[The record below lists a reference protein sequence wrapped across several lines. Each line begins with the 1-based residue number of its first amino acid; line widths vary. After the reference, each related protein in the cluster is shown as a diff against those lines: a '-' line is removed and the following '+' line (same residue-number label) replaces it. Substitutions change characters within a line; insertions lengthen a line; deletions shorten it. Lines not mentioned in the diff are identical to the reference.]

1 MSDTPLPSSPSGT
14 YRSSVSGTYRGSA
27 SGTYRG
33 SRPSIAR
40 YIESS
45 ISGVFTT
52 ATQVTLKLDVLSDHQ
67 VYAAADGLIRGVFVV
82 TATPAPVGSP
92 VNLDIKLPWG
102 EVLQVDGVVEWVRAM
117 ARISLRHRPGMGVR
131 FELLPAQQMLL
142 QRAMVL
148 REPIGI
154 PADATR

>member
-1 MSDTPLPSSPSGT
+1 MSETPLPSSPSGT
-14 YRSSVSGTYRGSA
+14 YRSSSSGS
-27 SGTYRG
+27 YRG

-52 ATQVTLKLDVLSDHQ
+52 ATQVMLKLDVLSDHQ
-67 VYAAADGLIRGVFVV
+67 VYASADGLIRGVFVV

-92 VNLDIKLPWG
+92 VSLDIKLPWG
-102 EVLQVDGVVEWVRAM
+102 ELLQVGGVVEWVRSM
-117 ARISLRHRPGMGVR
+117 ARISLRHRPGMGVH

-148 REPIGI
+148 REPIEI

>member
-1 MSDTPLPSSPSGT
+1 MSDTPSPSSPSGF
-14 YRSSVSGTYRGSA
+14 RSSGSGIYRGSA

-67 VYAAADGLIRGVFVV
+67 VYAADDGLIRGVFVV
-82 TATPAPVGSP
+82 TATPAQVGAP

-102 EVLQVDGVVEWVRAM
+102 EVLQIDGVVEWVRAV
-117 ARISLRHRPGMGVR
+117 ARVSLRHRPGMGVH
-131 FELLPAQQMLL
+131 FELLPAQQLLL

-148 REPIGI
+148 REPISI
-154 PADATR
+154 PSDARR

>member
-1 MSDTPLPSSPSGT
+1 MSDTPRPSSPSGF
-14 YRSSVSGTYRGSA
+14 RSSA
-27 SGTYRG
+27 SGTYRP
-33 SRPSIAR
+33 RPSIAR

-52 ATQVTLKLDVLSDHQ
+52 PSHVTLKLDVLSDHQ
-67 VYAAADGLIRGVFVV
+67 VYAGANAAIGGVFVV
-82 TATPAPVGSP
+82 TGTPASVGSP
-92 VNLDIKLPWG
+92 VNLDIQLPWG
-102 EVLQVDGVVEWVRAM
+102 ELLQVQGVVEWVRAV

-131 FELLPAQQMLL
+131 FDLLPEQQMLI

-148 REPIGI
+148 REPIAI